1 MRGELPSRPTICE
14 DNQWDLVKRMCAL
27 NPEER
32 IKISTVVDEFDT
44 LANASIGNQT
54 ENYIVTSAI
63 GSVESVSRAI
73 SEARE
78 MLVRPQG
85 STDRRDAVLSLYVSL
100 WDSLEEVKVQLTKS
114 LLPNVGL
121 NASVSTLKLQDT
133 NGNRITY
140 AETTMRYFAL
150 DRRLD
155 KLCEAYSIVRW
166 KMDLA
171 E

>member
-1 MRGELPSRPTICE
+1 MRDELPSRPTICE
-14 DNQWDLVKRMCAL
+14 DNQWDLVKRMCVL

-54 ENYIVTSAI
+54 ENYIETSAI

-121 NASVSTLKLQDT
+121 SSAD
-133 NGNRITY
+133 
-140 AETTMRYFAL
+140 
-150 DRRLD
+150 
-155 KLCEAYSIVRW
+155 
-166 KMDLA
+166 
-171 E
+171 